1 MTGVALE
8 FATAFGVVKFFA
20 MRIFDL
26 WAMRAKIADASAV
39 TGIAPF

>member
-20 MRIFDL
+20 IFDL
-26 WAMRAKIADASAV
+26 WAMSAKIADANTVS
-39 TGIAPF
+39 GIAPF